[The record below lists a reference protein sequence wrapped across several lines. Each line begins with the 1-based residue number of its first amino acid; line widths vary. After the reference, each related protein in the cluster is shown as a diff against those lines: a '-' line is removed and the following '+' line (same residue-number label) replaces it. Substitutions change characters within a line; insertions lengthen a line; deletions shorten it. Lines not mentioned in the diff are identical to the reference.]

1 MTEPRE
7 KRMVNDTKYSKIQ
20 LFLKK
25 RKKDYAFKTVTSSV
39 ISFAVTVLFA
49 LYNGLLGVR
58 LSSVWHGS
66 ICVFYL
72 LLVAVRGTILL
83 TEKKNITRSEQE
95 KTYHRRKTAVIS
107 SVMLLMLNLA
117 LILPISLMVILEK
130 PVNMGTI
137 PSIAF
142 ATYTTYIITMASLHI
157 RKQKHKNNNILV
169 SELRAINFIDA
180 MVSVLTLQNTLI
192 TVNQAE
198 SDGDMF
204 ILSAV
209 SSAVIYIVIVLTS
222 VLLLIKGLMRG
233 EISAKQ

>member
-1 MTEPRE
+1 MG
-7 KRMVNDTKYSKIQ
+7 NDTKYSKIK

-39 ISFAVTVLFA
+39 FSFAVTVLFA
-49 LYNGLLGVR
+49 LYNGFLGIR

-95 KTYHRRKTAVIS
+95 KAYHRRKTAVIS
-107 SVMLLMLNLA
+107 SVMLLTLNIA

-142 ATYTTYIITMASLHI
+142 ATYTTYKITMASVHI
-157 RKQKHKNNNILV
+157 RKQKRKNNNILV
-169 SELRAINFIDA
+169 AELRAINFIDA

-198 SDGDMF
+198 NSNDML

-222 VLLLIKGLMRG
+222 VNLTVKAIKKNKR
-233 EISAKQ
+233 S